1 MGNDMDRTTI
11 DFGIDLG
18 TTNSVISVMNGGEVE
33 TIKNGLSEITP
44 SVVYFDKRGTK
55 RVGITA
61 AEMMNRPATASDV
74 HCEFKRVM
82 GQRVVREF
90 KSAGKNLTPEEL
102 SAEVLSELRRA
113 AAARF
118 GREPAAAVI
127 TVPAMFE
134 LPQNEATAHAAKL
147 AGFEHSVL
155 LQEPVA
161 AAVAYGFQS
170 NAEKAYWLV
179 YDYGGGTF
187 DASIIAIRD
196 GQLRV
201 IKHAGDNYLGGADL
215 DWKIVDE
222 LMAPLLSENF
232 ALARLARGPK
242 ARDIDNG
249 RMLVLKRHAENIK
262 KMLSTQEKVEYFE
275 ENVFSDDDGT
285 TVDLECTIS
294 REDFEQLAAPAVER
308 SISIV
313 NQLIEESGVPKASL
327 DRFILVGGS
336 TFIPLVRRA
345 TAAIGIPIGIEMDP
359 MTVVSRGAAI
369 FASSQR
375 LPSSRAKP
383 VAVAAGAA
391 TAQLEYDSVA
401 KDTSPYVG
409 GKIEIDGRPP
419 AAGSTVSLQR
429 DDNGWNSGA
438 VATDSKGVF
447 FTTVQI
453 REKGQSVFSLAVR
466 DPSGQAVACTP
477 NSLAITYGL
486 SIASAPL
493 PAGCGIGLADGA
505 AKILI
510 KGGTRLPCPA
520 AVYKAQF
527 VRGLRKGTTEK
538 LRIPVL
544 SGDERTAEH
553 NLVGTYINIPGKD
566 ITRDIPAGT
575 EVEIEI
581 SIDASGVMQVQAYV
595 PLLDET
601 FKPSER
607 VEIEHEKPSVMR
619 ERIRVILHRLERV
632 ETMAEEAKL
641 FAIGR
646 EASELAASEQF
657 EEIERLLKRWDDG
670 DSVSAG
676 NARSLIVDIAKR
688 ASALADRVEFPSTE
702 AEYKETLDGTR
713 KVAAEN
719 GDSGDTRAI
728 DELAAEGTKAVAAKD
743 AKMLK
748 HCTGQLVTLRLQLL
762 RKDPAFWMSFL
773 AHLHQQQEKFN
784 DRATARRLFAE
795 GAAAAQRRDIA
806 SLESVVQQL
815 LRMLPHEVA
824 AEVTSS
830 IGSDVM

>member
-1 MGNDMDRTTI
+1 MKCI
-11 DFGIDLG
+11 DVGIDLG
-18 TTNSVISVMNGGEVE
+18 ESSAVIATAAGGCFELVRNGHS
-33 TIKNGLSEITP
+33 TSTP
-44 SVVYFDKRGTK
+44 SVVYLGRRGAM
-55 RVGITA
+55 RVGVA
-61 AEMMNRPATASDV
+61 ASEMMHRGSTATDV
-74 HCEFKRVM
+74 HSHFRRLIGKRIEL
-82 GQRVVREF
+82 EF
-90 KSAGKNLTPEEL
+90 KSAGKKLTPEEL
-102 SAEVLSELRRA
+102 SGEVLAELRRA
-113 AAARF
+113 YSVRF
-118 GREPAAAVI
+118 GSELEAAVI
-127 TVPAMFE
+127 TVPAEFDDVAM
-134 LPQNEATAHAAKL
+134 ACMHVAAAI
-147 AGFEHSVL
+147 AGFRHVEL
-155 LQEPVA
+155 LDEPVA
-161 AAVAYGFQS
+161 AVIAYGGYG
-170 NAEKAYWLV
+170 APAGTTWLV
-179 YDYGGGTF
+179 VQITQSR
-187 DASIIAIRD
+187 ASASVVRREASGMAVIAHEVLD
-196 GQLRV
+196 DFG
-201 IKHAGDNYLGGADL
+201 AGEL
-215 DWKIVDE
+215 DWMIVDE
-222 LMAPLLSENF
+222 CMAPLLGEHF
-232 ALARLARGPK
+232 ALSRLARGPN

-262 KMLSTQEKVEYFE
+262 MALSTQEKVEYFE
-275 ENVFSDDDGT
+275 ENVFTDDNGNA
-285 TVDLECTIS
+285 VDLECTITRGQFEAIITPHIRS
-294 REDFEQLAAPAVER
+294 VVNLARAALRSPTMAGIRPAHLIAHGGGTVVPVIQRELSGLGMRFHNSIDPQAALAMGAAIHASKRPMQAPFVQRMPQA
-308 SISIV
+308 
-313 NQLIEESGVPKASL
+313 Q
-327 DRFILVGGS
+327 
-336 TFIPLVRRA
+336 RRA
-345 TAAIGIPIGIEMDP
+345 T
-359 MTVVSRGAAI
+359 
-369 FASSQR
+369 
-375 LPSSRAKP
+375 L
-383 VAVAAGAA
+383 
-391 TAQLEYDSVA
+391 QLEYDSVA

-702 AEYKETLDGTR
+702 AEYKETLDGAR

-719 GDSGDTRAI
+719 GDSGDMRAI